1 MALQGWDKNYREQL
15 KIQEQEIESLQQQ
28 LMIGRRERPA
38 ENPPPGGNPGKPP
51 WPGYPNPMPPGKDWP
66 SAGLR
71 INPNTIMLP
80 KEPAPAESDDDYGEG
95 EIEGHP
101 GWKLAAG
108 PQLPN
113 FKPMGRVIKGTRE
126 GVRTFEENK
135 ITQPLQIGPQAM
147 DYPPPSELDK
157 WLQLYQRNGGSLR
170 HLDPDMRRL
179 ILQRGAMKANLPAN
193 NIRRLRDS
201 GHKTDY
207 TGGFV
212 LGDDGKLVPV
222 MGIIKADASNNI
234 RRLNESGHQTVLDPI
249 TGQLKIVKT
258 L

>member
-28 LMIGRRERPA
+28 LMIAGKGGSPGQPYDDPEEGKGPFVPA
-38 ENPPPGGNPGKPP
+38 PPRDKL
-51 WPGYPNPMPPGKDWP
+51 
-66 SAGLR
+66 AGLR
-71 INPNTIMLP
+71 INPNTILLP
-80 KEPAPAESDDDYGEG
+80 KEPAPAETDEDYGEG
-95 EIEGHP
+95 EIEGYP
-101 GWKLAAG
+101 GWKLAGG

-126 GVRTFEENK
+126 GVRTFDENK
-135 ITQPLQIGPQAM
+135 ITRPLQIGPQAM

-170 HLDPDMRRL
+170 HLDPDLRRL
-179 ILQRGAMKANLPAN
+179 ILQRGAMKAEASN

-207 TGGFV
+207 TGGFR
-212 LGDDGKLVPV
+212 LGDDGKLQPV

-234 RRLNESGHQTVLDPI
+234 RRLNESGHQTVFDPL
-249 TGQLKIVKT
+249 TGQLKIVKP